1 MIRIN
6 LSPRKL
12 EKRRENLRLQVWVYL
27 LTMTLAVAACF
38 LIYRNASEKTAAL
51 EREQEQAQARSKE
64 LTRIVQTQKELEKNR
79 KYIEKK
85 KELIFSL
92 ARKRSIPIRLLD
104 ELSTSL
110 IPDRVFLL
118 SVDMRG
124 ASVRINGMATD
135 NETITQ
141 YVKRLE
147 TVPIFASVKIVQSQ
161 LRFIPTSWDLIWGK
175 ETRFTIA
182 EGMIS
187 SHFERFHREYDKISG
202 IKRGATASG
211 DLLYQ
216 NALKVMKF
224 TVTLVVRNEG

>member
-6 LSPRKL
+6 LSPKKL

-27 LTMTLAVAACF
+27 LTMTLAVAACVF
-38 LIYRNASEKTAAL
+38 IYRSAAEQTTAL

-64 LTRIVQTQKELEKNR
+64 LTRIVETQKELEKNR

-92 ARKRSIPIRLLD
+92 ARKRSIPIRLVD
-104 ELSTSL
+104 ELSTTL

-118 SVDMRG
+118 SIDMRG
-124 ASVRINGMATD
+124 SSVRINGMATD

-182 EGMIS
+182 EGIIGA
-187 SHFERFHREYDKISG
+187 HFERFHREYDKISG
-202 IKRGATASG
+202 IKRGGTASS
-211 DLLYQ
+211 DLLYE

>member
-6 LSPRKL
+6 LSPRKI

-27 LTMTLAVAACF
+27 LTITLTVAVCF
-38 LIYRNASEKTAAL
+38 LLYRNAAEKTAAL
-51 EREQEQAQARSKE
+51 KLEEERAQTRSKE
-64 LTRIVQTQKELEKNR
+64 LTRIVETQRELEKNR

-118 SVDMRG
+118 SLDMRG
-124 ASVRINGMATD
+124 AAVRIIGMAAD

-147 TVPIFASVKIVQSQ
+147 TVPIFASVRIIQSQ
-161 LRFIPTSWDLIWGK
+161 LRFIPSSWDLIWGK
-175 ETRFTIA
+175 ESRFTIA
-182 EGMIS
+182 EGIIS
-187 SHFERFHREYDKISG
+187 AHFERFHREYDKISG
-202 IKRGATASG
+202 IKTGTSASS

-216 NALKVMKF
+216 NAIKVMKF
-224 TVTLVVRNEG
+224 TVTFVVRDEG